1 MGNLVNCPG
10 VAIAR
15 IGGQVAAP
23 PPPRPGRGRGQGARS
38 GRECRN
44 WPHPTVSRPWQ
55 RAGSA
60 ASWPPAATDGAAGIQ
75 ARATA
80 VALTPPRPRGEAVS
94 GAEAGP
100 VLPMSGPSAAPVE
113 GRAVTAPRLRP
124 RRSPAISAERISLRE
139 GLHAPSGDP
148 PPRSCPGGGSDSSAK
163 IGGKSEMERGA
174 GRPDAGRMS
183 ACMRARRGR
192 GSRTGGQGSA
202 DRPRG
207 RLLRPPDPD
216 RTRTPRREWGMG
228 GWMHPCPPGVHS
240 RVPFRQLTS

>member
-23 PPPRPGRGRGQGARS
+23 PPPRPGRGRGQGARC

-100 VLPMSGPSAAPVE
+100 VLPISGPSAAPVE

-148 PPRSCPGGGSDSSAK
+148 PPRSCPGGGQIRARRLAENRKWSGVPDDRMQA
-163 IGGKSEMERGA
+163 GCRPVCERVGGA
-174 GRPDAGRMS
+174 GRGQAGREAQTGRGDGS
-183 ACMRARRGR
+183 SDPPTPTGRGRRGA
-192 GSRTGGQGSA
+192 S
-202 DRPRG
+202 
-207 RLLRPPDPD
+207 
-216 RTRTPRREWGMG
+216 G
-228 GWMHPCPPGVHS
+228 GWGAGCIPAPLVSTAGS
-240 RVPFRQLTS
+240 LFAS